1 MKVALVHDWLNTKY
15 GGAERVLDQLAAIY
29 PDAPIYTLIYN
40 PEATGKAIDPSRIKT
55 SSLQRLPRWLQK
67 RSRYLLPLIPT
78 AVEQF
83 DLSDYDVVISS
94 SAAFS
99 KSVITKP
106 ETVHICYCHTP
117 TRFIWDYWPRYVSEQ
132 RVGPIR
138 RAIIHWL
145 TSKLRVWDY
154 YSAERVDYW
163 IANSKTTAARIKK
176 YYRQSVDRV
185 IYPGVEVSAF
195 QPVPPSRKE
204 DYYVTL
210 GMLTPYKKVDL
221 AIEACNKLGK
231 KLVVI
236 GSGPDLERLQEM
248 AGPTITFA
256 GRVRDE
262 ERADL
267 VAKAS
272 ALIFANEE
280 DFGISPVEAMA
291 SGTAVIAYGKG
302 GLTETVVKG
311 VTGEFF
317 EQPTVESLMECLQNF
332 DSSSYAT
339 KKLVSRADQFSDRRF
354 AKEIQ
359 AYIKE
364 KYRGHNA

>member
-29 PDAPIYTLIYN
+29 PDAPIYTLVYS
-40 PEATGKAIDPSRIKT
+40 PEAAGEAIDPSRVRT

-78 AVEQF
+78 AIEQF
-83 DLSDYDVVISS
+83 DLSEYDVVISS

-106 ETVHICYCHTP
+106 ETIHICYCHTP
-117 TRFIWDYWPRYVSEQ
+117 TRFVWDYWPRYILEQ
-132 RVGPIR
+132 RVGPMR
-138 RAIIHWL
+138 RAAGHWL
-145 TSKLRVWDY
+145 TSRLRIWDY

-163 IANSKTTAARIKK
+163 IANSKTTASRIKK

-185 IYPGVEVSAF
+185 VYPGVEVDNF
-195 QPVPPSRKE
+195 KPVPQSQKE

-210 GMLTPYKKVDL
+210 GMLTPYKKIDM

-236 GSGPDLERLQEM
+236 GGGPDLERLQEM
-248 AGPTITFA
+248 AGPTVKFA
-256 GRVRDE
+256 GRVSDK
-262 ERADL
+262 ERAEL
-267 VAKAS
+267 VAKAQ
-272 ALIFANEE
+272 ALIFASEE

-302 GLTETVVKG
+302 GLTETVIKG

-317 EQPTVESLMECLQNF
+317 DQPNVESLTTCLQNF
-332 DSSSYAT
+332 DSSAYST
-339 KKLVSRADQFSDRRF
+339 KKLTSRAGHFSSKRF

-359 AYIKE
+359 ACVKE
-364 KYRGHNA
+364 KYRAHNA